1 MFRKTAQ
8 LCLRS
13 LSKPTMVSRNLS
25 SSFVRCNEFGTF
37 LKEEVRLEKEGLV
50 TASNSEMEQ
59 LGFKVE
65 IKGAEC
71 VLEKSASGNKVLVS
85 FNVNGSVAPIHPDS
99 EEDVEPISYPDFTV
113 HVEKDNSDKVAEFEC
128 FFADGEEEAGF
139 HVRSCTVAAK
149 DMDAQKEAPYFM
161 NSENLDPAM
170 YSEMLKY
177 LNGLGLNQAFADC
190 FIDFATGVETEAYVN
205 KLEELEKFV
214 SL

>member
-13 LSKPTMVSRNLS
+13 LSKPTMVNRNLS

-50 TASNSEMEQ
+50 KASNSEMEQ

-71 VLEKSASGNKVLVS
+71 VLEKSVSGNKVLVS

-99 EEDVEPISYPDFTV
+99 EEDVEPISYPDFT
-113 HVEKDNSDKVAEFEC
+113 
-128 FFADGEEEAGF
+128 
-139 HVRSCTVAAK
+139 
-149 DMDAQKEAPYFM
+149 
-161 NSENLDPAM
+161 
-170 YSEMLKY
+170 
-177 LNGLGLNQAFADC
+177 
-190 FIDFATGVETEAYVN
+190 
-205 KLEELEKFV
+205 
-214 SL
+214 